1 MARRMKRYRGWLVM
15 VLLAAVMVWTSG
27 CAVSQT
33 LDLTANAVD
42 GDEQETDE
50 IYSDLGLDLG
60 GAQDEA
66 DSGVKPGE
74 VILVQDGGDDDLS
87 GNVVPIE
94 IVPEGPAESVEQKV
108 IALTFDDGPDK
119 RYTPAILDILK
130 EKGVKAT
137 FFVVGLQVSKSP
149 EVLERIVKEGHE
161 IGNHTYNHKDLSKL
175 GKDAILK
182 EINAGDKV
190 IKEAV
195 GFTPMLFRAP
205 YGAVSDT
212 LKEILEKTGRH
223 MIGWNIDTRDWA
235 GTSVADMQEMIR
247 TEAKPGGII
256 LMHSFGGKH
265 IAHTVEALPGIID
278 DLTDMGYSF
287 AGIDELH

>member
-1 MARRMKRYRGWLVM
+1 MARRMKRYRGWLVT
-15 VLLAAVMVWTSG
+15 VLLAAAMLWTGG
-27 CAVSQT
+27 CASSQT
-33 LDLTANAVD
+33 LDLSAIAVNG
-42 GDEQETDE
+42 GDQETDE
-50 IYSDLGLDLG
+50 VYTDLGLDLSG
-60 GAQDEA
+60 GQDEA

-87 GNVVPIE
+87 GNVPIE
-94 IVPEGPAESVEQKV
+94 IVPEGPVESDEQKV

-182 EINAGDKV
+182 EINAGDKA
-190 IKEAV
+190 IKDAV
-195 GFTPMLFRAP
+195 GFVPVHFRAP

-235 GTSVADMQEMIR
+235 GTSVADMQQMIR

-265 IAHTVEALPGIID
+265 IEHTVEALPGIID
-278 DLTDMGYSF
+278 DLTEMGYTF
-287 AGIDELH
+287 ASIDELP